1 MNGLLANP
9 VISGLL
15 GGGPNAI
22 RAAAEQQRMALAPRG
37 GGGMSGAPGAIVT
50 QDRSGADLGAG
61 LAGLGKG
68 LSAIGK
74 MRDRAAQKEAF
85 DAAIATLPPEQ
96 QTIARLNPEAFA
108 KAYAEAM
115 SRPPEKMTTAN
126 TALFDVDGKPR
137 RMALDAGMNA
147 GLPEWRDQPDMKT
160 FGNDA
165 VGYYALK
172 QTPGGGI
179 EKIDLVEGL
188 GREQTALQ
196 QDYQYARKVNGYP
209 GTLADF
215 IQATRQ
221 NTVERAPPG
230 YERTPDGGMRAVP
243 GGPAD
248 PNAPTT
254 APVAST
260 TTPPG
265 RRIGNLGVPLPDT
278 DPTAGLPA
286 EQRAKL
292 AAKIREDAIKEFA
305 GSQGAVD
312 QARDVND
319 RLDRFVQLI
328 DEGMNTGGQYK
339 IPGATMVGSTLS
351 PRVSEAQSIVD
362 MMTPMMRQGM
372 PGAASD
378 RDVAMFRGATVGMDK
393 PEDANRN
400 IATGL
405 MASRQNLIERDQ
417 FMRAYFDQNGH
428 LQGSDRAWQKYLNA
442 NPIFDHSAP
451 KGAYNLND
459 KRTDWRSWFSG
470 SEQSGSSP
478 APAAT
483 SSSIPPPPS
492 GFVVSP

>member
-22 RAAAEQQRMALAPRG
+22 RAAAEQQRAALAPRG

-61 LAGLGKG
+61 LAGLGQG

-74 MRDRAAQKEAF
+74 MREKAKQREAF
-85 DAAIATLPPEQ
+85 EATIASLPPEQ
-96 QTIARLNPEAFA
+96 QAIARLNPDAFA
-108 KAYAEAM
+108 KANAEAM
-115 SRPPEKMTTAN
+115 FRAKESNKPVALGQGQILVHPETGEQIAAGLPKPETLDLKGSAETGFY
-126 TALFDVDGKPR
+126 TVERGPDGKPVVSMVISPR
-137 RMALDAGMNA
+137 SEPMTSLQND
-147 GLPEWRDQPDMKT
+147 
-160 FGNDA
+160 FGF
-165 VGYYALK
+165 
-172 QTPGGGI
+172 
-179 EKIDLVEGL
+179 
-188 GREQTALQ
+188 
-196 QDYQYARKVNGYP
+196 ARKDGYK
-209 GTLADF
+209 GSFTDF
-215 IQATRQ
+215 VRETRS
-221 NTVERAPPG
+221 TAIERAPQG
-230 YERTPDGGMRAVP
+230 YERTPGGMRAVP

-351 PRVSEAQSIVD
+351 SRVSEAQSIVD

-478 APAAT
+478 APAAVA
-483 SSSIPPPPS
+483 SIPPPQRGAVTPGHMPKAS
-492 GFVVSP
+492 QP

>member
-15 GGGPNAI
+15 SGGPNAI
-22 RAAAEQQRMALAPRG
+22 RAAAEQQRLALAPRG

-74 MRDRAAQKEAF
+74 MRADAKRSEAF
-85 DAAIATLPPEQ
+85 EAAISQLPPEQ
-96 QTIARLNPEAFA
+96 QTAARLNPEAFSAAQA
-108 KAYAEAM
+108 K
-115 SRPPEKMTTAN
+115 SFFSTPEKMTTSN

-137 RMALDAGMNA
+137 RMSLEEGMRRGLSEWQAPKESLD
-147 GLPEWRDQPDMKT
+147 
-160 FGNDA
+160 
-165 VGYYALK
+165 LK
-172 QTPGGGI
+172 GSAETGF
-179 EKIDLVEGL
+179 
-188 GREQTALQ
+188 
-196 QDYQYARKVNGYP
+196 Y
-209 GTLADF
+209 
-215 IQATRQ
+215 
-221 NTVERAPPG
+221 TVERGPDGKPVVSMVISPRSEPMTSLQNDFGFARKDGYKGSFTDFVRETRSTAIERAPQG
-230 YERTPDGGMRAVP
+230 YERTPGGMRAVP

-312 QARDVND
+312 QARDVID

-339 IPGATMVGSTLS
+339 IPGATMVGSILS
-351 PRVSEAQSIVD
+351 SRVSEAQSIVD